1 MVSWFK
7 RLFSRKPA
15 SAPAPVKAAVLG
27 LTVSEPKAAPVVG
40 RRLSFRGFEWLQRG
54 SVDQKGKLTFVRET
68 AVDGRPV
75 PVEVQVLEADL
86 ETMADGTL
94 TLRGRE

>member
-7 RLFSRKPA
+7 RLFSRTPAPA
-15 SAPAPVKAAVLG
+15 SAPAAVLG
-27 LTVSEPKAAPVVG
+27 LTVSDRKPAPVVG
-40 RRLSFRGFEWLQRG
+40 RVLSFRGFEWVQRG

-68 AVDGRPV
+68 AIDGRPV

-86 ETMADGTL
+86 EALTDGTL